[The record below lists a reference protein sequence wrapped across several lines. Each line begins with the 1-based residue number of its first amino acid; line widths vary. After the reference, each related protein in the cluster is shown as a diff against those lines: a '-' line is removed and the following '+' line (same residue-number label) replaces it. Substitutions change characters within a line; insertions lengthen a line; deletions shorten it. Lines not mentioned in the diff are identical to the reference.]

1 MLGFV
6 RVLGIRIDATFDTTL
21 REEVDRSG
29 NVFLGSSAS
38 DGAVVMVDL
47 SRVLGIRIDSGRR
60 FTGRLGLTS
69 FSKAA
74 ELSEA

>member
-1 MLGFV
+1 MV
-6 RVLGIRIDATFDTTL
+6 GIRIDATLVATL

-29 NVFLGSSAS
+29 SVLLGSSPS
-38 DGAVVMVDL
+38 DCAVTIVDL

-60 FTGRLGLTS
+60 FTGRFDLAS
-69 FSKAA
+69 FSKAN